1 MSLETNNIE
10 NKAKRFEF
18 ILYCFIMLVVF
29 LLGTTLDAKSQ
40 TLKKTFKFATFYTAF
55 SGGNSIADNNIY
67 SVTNGLQ
74 TDVLE
79 TPFDYSF
86 TAGVRKIARFG
97 YENRANVFYDGT
109 EKSYSDAAT
118 IGKVKGFE
126 FLFEADWRRQQGR
139 NFLDQDYF
147 LRYVAKNWIAKAE
160 YLQDGFAD
168 VEYFEG
174 SQRLRINANDR
185 LSFNLGVA
193 QRISE
198 PYGYNPLEEWV
209 LSNNNIHYT
218 SLAIQEGYVV
228 DVQSGE
234 YFSPDG
240 ELVANSVDV
249 WEQVVIP
256 EVINDYVAKKRN
268 ELPNVW
274 NYSVVVGYDYYKYSK
289 EFWMHNWVSVMP
301 YHLKTDD
308 EYSYFETTEGGQWID
323 YGAGLIFGWRLN
335 KSLGV
340 FLEGKYNKYW
350 NREWHDFSVGLNYVI
365 L

>member
-1 MSLETNNIE
+1 MSSGNLNNCG
-10 NKAKRFEF
+10 KYRKFEF
-18 ILYCFIMLVVF
+18 LLYCFIMLVVF
-29 LLGTTLDAKSQ
+29 ILGTTIDAKGQ
-40 TLKKTFKFATFYTAF
+40 TLKKTFKYATFYTAF
-55 SGGNSIADNNIY
+55 SGGNSVADNNIY

-74 TDVLE
+74 TNVVE
-79 TPFDYSF
+79 TPFDYSM

-109 EKSYSDAAT
+109 EKSYSDAAN

-147 LRYVAKNWIAKAE
+147 LRYVAKNWIAKVE

-174 SQRLRINANDR
+174 SQRFRLHANDR
-185 LSFNLGVA
+185 FSFNIGV
-193 QRISE
+193 
-198 PYGYNPLEEWV
+198 GY
-209 LSNNNIHYT
+209 T
-218 SLAIQEGYVV
+218 V
-228 DVQSGE
+228 DVQAGE

-240 ELVANSVDV
+240 ALVANSVDV
-249 WEQVVIP
+249 WEQVIIPQVID
-256 EVINDYVAKKRN
+256 DYVARKRS

-274 NYSVVVGYDYYKYSK
+274 NYSLVVGYDYYKYSK
-289 EFWMHNWVSVMP
+289 EFWVHSWASVMP

-308 EYSYFETTEGGQWID
+308 EFSYFETTEGGQWID

>member
-1 MSLETNNIE
+1 MTGGEAK
-10 NKAKRFEF
+10 NKPLDFTAV
-18 ILYCFIMLVVF
+18 LYAAIMLLVF
-29 LLGTTLDAKSQ
+29 LLASCTASAQ
-40 TLKKTFKFATFYTAF
+40 TLKKAFKFATFYTAF
-55 SGGNSIADNNIY
+55 SGGNSVADDNIY

-74 TDVLE
+74 TDVVE
-79 TPFDYSF
+79 TPFDYSI

-109 EKSYSDAAT
+109 EKSYSDAAN

-174 SQRLRINANDR
+174 SERFRLNINNR
-185 LSFNLGVA
+185 LSFNIGMA

-198 PYGYNPLEEWV
+198 PYGYNPLEQWV
-209 LSNNNIHYT
+209 LPNNDIHYT
-218 SLAIQEGYVV
+218 NLALQEGYTV
-228 DVQSGE
+228 DVQAGE
-234 YFSPDG
+234 YFDPDG
-240 ELVANSVDV
+240 TLVANSVDV
-249 WEQVVIP
+249 WEQVIIP
-256 EVINDYVAKKRN
+256 QVINDYVARKRS
-268 ELPNVW
+268 ELPSVW
-274 NYSVVVGYDYYKYSK
+274 NYSLVLGYDYYKYSK
-289 EFWMHNWVSVMP
+289 EFWVHSWASVMP
-301 YHLKTDD
+301 YHLKTND
-308 EYSYFETTEGGQWID
+308 EYSYFETTEGRQWID